1 MSLASGTLVVDIA
14 GHRDVRQVV
23 IFDLPIEGVIL
34 LIGIDEL
41 MDMARTTV
49 NPAGHC
55 LATAVV
61 TRWEGGFTPVIDPPS
76 TAPPASS
83 P

>member
-1 MSLASGTLVVDIA
+1 MPLVSGALVVDIA
-14 GHRDVRQVV
+14 GHRDLLQVV

-34 LIGIDEL
+34 ITGTDEL

-49 NPAGHC
+49 NLVGHC
-55 LATAVV
+55 LANAVV
-61 TRWEGGFTPVIDPPS
+61 ARREGGFTPVIDPPS
-76 TAPPASS
+76 TAPQASS